1 MQNRIAG
8 WLIFCQLLYVTA
20 FSVLSAVDSASGGLV
35 VRQIAIVR
43 NAIGLSNNYV
53 RFNDYVTYPLAFSSL
68 VNTVLALI
76 FVWTLL
82 RKRPKIDFSTDFFS
96 IINSVYVASSA
107 WIFGGAFFS
116 ILRHWACLQ
125 WVRDSIFIVSR

>member
-20 FSVLSAVDSASGGLV
+20 FSVFSAVDSVSGGLV

-43 NAIGLSNNYV
+43 NVIGVSNNYV

-68 VNTVLALI
+68 MNTILALI

-82 RKRPKIDFSTDFFS
+82 RKRPKIDLSADFFS
-96 IINSVYVASSA
+96 VINSVYVASSA

-116 ILRHWACLQ
+116 ILRH
-125 WVRDSIFIVSR
+125 